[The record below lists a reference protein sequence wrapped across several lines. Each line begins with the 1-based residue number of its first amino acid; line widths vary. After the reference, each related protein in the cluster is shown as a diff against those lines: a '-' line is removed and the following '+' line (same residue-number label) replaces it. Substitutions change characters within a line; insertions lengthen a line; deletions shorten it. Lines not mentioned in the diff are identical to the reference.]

1 MRTWR
6 IVVWVL
12 LLASAGVVAWMRF
25 GGHGRTGQAHGP
37 AVGDLSLT
45 SPLNVPGGA
54 PEPEEA
60 YAIYSAL
67 YQEKSNEPLA
77 FANYTS
83 TDIPQLDG
91 SCLKPQTPD
100 ERAMAEAF
108 EAANKQSH
116 PWEQKFATAQGY
128 RLLTARETNEA
139 MECLEAGEKA
149 SAMPECA
156 AYKDLRHVRFLGA
169 PGFSAD
175 HTRALVSIIRKCG
188 QYCGAGGIFEVE
200 KTGGTW
206 KRAQPGAFAEDC
218 SWMFQK

>member
-6 IVVWVL
+6 IVVWLL
-12 LLASAGVVAWMRF
+12 LLAAAGVVAWMRF
-25 GGHGRTGQAHGP
+25 GGHGRTGLKRP
-37 AVGDLSLT
+37 EIPDLSVT
-45 SPLNVPGGA
+45 NPLNVPGGA

-77 FANYTS
+77 FASYTS

-100 ERAMAEAF
+100 ERAMTEAF

-139 MECLEAGEKA
+139 VECLEAGEKA
-149 SAMPECA
+149 AALPECA

-200 KTGGTW
+200 KAGGTW
-206 KRAQPGAFAEDC
+206 KRAQPGAFAEGC

>member
-6 IVVWVL
+6 IAVWAA
-12 LLASAGVVAWMRF
+12 LLAMACMVALVRF
-25 GGHGRTGQAHGP
+25 GGHGRRGEKQPGIA
-37 AVGDLSLT
+37 DLSVT
-45 SPLNVPGGA
+45 NPLNVPGGA

-67 YQEKSNEPLA
+67 YQEKANEPLA

-91 SCLKPQTPD
+91 SCLKPQTAD
-100 ERAMAEAF
+100 ERAMADGF

-116 PWEQKFATAQGY
+116 AWEQRFAMAQGY
-128 RLLTARETNEA
+128 QLLTAREVNEA

-149 SAMPECA
+149 ATLPECA
-156 AYKDLRHVRFLGA
+156 AYKELRHVRFLGA
-169 PGFSAD
+169 PGFNTD

-200 KTGGTW
+200 KSGGSW
-206 KRAQPGAFAEDC
+206 KRAEPGTLAEEC
-218 SWMFQK
+218 SWMFQR

>member
-6 IVVWVL
+6 IAVWVL
-12 LLASAGVVAWMRF
+12 LLAAAGVVAWMRF
-25 GGHGRTGQAHGP
+25 GGHGRTGPQRP
-37 AVGDLSLT
+37 AIADLSVT

-60 YAIYSAL
+60 YAVYSAL

-77 FANYTS
+77 FADYSS
-83 TDIPQLDG
+83 TDIPQVDG
-91 SCLKPQTPD
+91 SCLKPQTAD

-116 PWEQKFATAQGY
+116 PWEQDFAMAQGY
-128 RLLTARETNEA
+128 RLLTAGEVNEA
-139 MECLEAGEKA
+139 LECLEAGAKA
-149 SAMPECA
+149 ATLPECA

-169 PGFSAD
+169 PGFNAD

-206 KRAQPGAFAEDC
+206 KRAQPGAFAEEC
-218 SWMFQK
+218 SWMFQR

>member
-1 MRTWR
+1 MADCGLAFAAGGGGSGGVDAVWRAWANGSAEAGDDRT
-6 IVVWVL
+6 
-12 LLASAGVVAWMRF
+12 
-25 GGHGRTGQAHGP
+25 
-37 AVGDLSLT
+37 LSVT

-67 YQEKSNEPLA
+67 YQEKSNEALA

-116 PWEQKFATAQGY
+116 PWEQKFAIAQGY

-149 SAMPECA
+149 ASAA
-156 AYKDLRHVRFLGA
+156 RVRGVQGPA
-169 PGFSAD
+169 PREVPG
-175 HTRALVSIIRKCG
+175 RAGVQRRPHA
-188 QYCGAGGIFEVE
+188 GAGIHHPQM
-200 KTGGTW
+200 
-206 KRAQPGAFAEDC
+206 RAVLRRGRDL
-218 SWMFQK
+218 